1 MAAGGGMLGDG
12 SGLPGLGF
20 CLCSWLWCDI
30 LHRLHAGRGWSLL
43 FWFCAVV
50 CPRSGG
56 ASRLFN
62 PKEEEEEAA
71 VLRTNNNRECGKQ
84 QPEQATPRHARYP
97 QHKAPLC

>member
-1 MAAGGGMLGDG
+1 MAAGGGMLSDG
-12 SGLPGLGF
+12 SGLPGLSF

-43 FWFCAVV
+43 FRFCAAV

-62 PKEEEEEAA
+62 PKEEEEEEEEAIA
-71 VLRTNNNRECGKQ
+71 SLGCSGIFSFCFLIKALR
-84 QPEQATPRHARYP
+84 PI
-97 QHKAPLC
+97 